1 MKKVLIISHTME
13 IGGAEKALL
22 GLLNS
27 FDYNNYRVDLFL
39 CRHEGALF
47 DQIPKQVNVLPAT
60 KAKFLAIPMINL
72 LKQNEFK
79 ILYGRLK
86 AKIRA
91 RKTVKRLGLKTDNQV
106 DYIYSH
112 KYTYKYFEF
121 INPEIEYDLAIS
133 FLTPHYICLNK
144 CNARKRIAWIHT
156 DYSTIDLDIETEL
169 DMWDNY
175 DYIASISK
183 NCTDAFLLK
192 FPTLKNKII
201 RIDNIILENMIVKQ
215 ANLFD
220 VSNEMNFRGIKLLS
234 VGRLTYAKNFDN
246 VPDVCKK
253 ILESGLDIKW
263 YIIGYGQREQEII
276 NKIQEY
282 NMQERIIMLGKKEN
296 PYPYIKACD
305 IYIQP
310 SRYEGKAVTVREA
323 QILCKP
329 VVITNFPTARSQLV
343 DGLDGIIVPLDNEK
357 CAEGIIDFINN
368 SFLQNKIVDYL
379 KKHNYSNSEEIE
391 KIYNLI
397 DEIYMEEYTNE

>member
-13 IGGAEKALL
+13 IGGAERALL